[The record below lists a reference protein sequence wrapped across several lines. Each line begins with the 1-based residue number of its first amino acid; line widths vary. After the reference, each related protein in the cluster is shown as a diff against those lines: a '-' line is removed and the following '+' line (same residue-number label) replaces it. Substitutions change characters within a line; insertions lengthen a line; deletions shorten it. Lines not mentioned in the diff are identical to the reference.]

1 LNQHLEIARFCI
13 GSFGSITLARF
24 VQRSVFCYRDCSATI
39 IAVAQR
45 VACLNVRRN
54 FIYCQ
59 NIAKFCLQVKHQ
71 KNSSTSKTVW
81 FSLLSLHARNSEGE
95 PFRVHYRPGSG
106 LADIATINDKS
117 WELWQCV
124 PSESVVA
131 DEGTEELDI
140 RRSRSVF
147 HLVNQKSKSGLALLD
162 GAPVLVK
169 QPGHPFKVKILAQPY
184 KAKENISSSSSSPD
198 GSVVVGGGEELQH
211 AQDVEGEAIVAAT
224 VPLVKCDIQNVALTL
239 LYETAGG
246 LHLLPL
252 LRLHMYD
259 MGAVL
264 QVGSFKT
271 RAMSGC
277 NISLD
282 YFEAQSNCW

>member
-1 LNQHLEIARFCI
+1 
-13 GSFGSITLARF
+13 
-24 VQRSVFCYRDCSATI
+24 
-39 IAVAQR
+39 
-45 VACLNVRRN
+45 
-54 FIYCQ
+54 
-59 NIAKFCLQVKHQ
+59 VKHQ
-71 KNSSTSKTVW
+71 KNSSTGKTVW

-198 GSVVVGGGEELQH
+198 GSVVVGGGGEDLQH

-239 LYETAGG
+239 LYEAAGG

-277 NISLD
+277 NVSLD